1 VEKREGLSSVCVVW
15 TATFSRAVKGGR
27 RWKLILLLCA
37 NFEAEAE
44 TLEEAT
50 SGCSYYRALLGSV
63 WPWSVC
69 CWFFVSIKVACTST
83 FVIREESTTT
93 ECWLRFSSLQEEQR
107 SGTREFRLFLLGF
120 FFLTTSWSR
129 LGDSQIFLCILS
141 FPIVGGLPRSCMCAC
156 VSLSH
161 PRRSFE
167 ASELEGNTQRAQ
179 RHLWRPRKN
188 PIRRLNQVRLVLPL
202 PFPSF
207 KSHS

>member
-1 VEKREGLSSVCVVW
+1 MALKC
-15 TATFSRAVKGGR
+15 
-27 RWKLILLLCA
+27 LLL
-37 NFEAEAE
+37 
-44 TLEEAT
+44 
-50 SGCSYYRALLGSV
+50 
-63 WPWSVC
+63 
-69 CWFFVSIKVACTST
+69 FFVSIKVACTST

-107 SGTREFRLFLLGF
+107 SRTREFRLFLLGF
-120 FFLTTSWSR
+120 FFPTTSWSR
-129 LGDSQIFLCILS
+129 LGDSQIFSCILS

-202 PFPSF
+202 PFPSLPLHLIL
-207 KSHS
+207 SHGMYFSIRHVSFLGAHKLFPHGIFLLEIHDRSMS

>member
-1 VEKREGLSSVCVVW
+1 LALKC
-15 TATFSRAVKGGR
+15 
-27 RWKLILLLCA
+27 LLL
-37 NFEAEAE
+37 
-44 TLEEAT
+44 
-50 SGCSYYRALLGSV
+50 
-63 WPWSVC
+63 
-69 CWFFVSIKVACTST
+69 FFVSIKVACTST

-107 SGTREFRLFLLGF
+107 SRTREFRLFLLGF
-120 FFLTTSWSR
+120 FFPTTSWSR
-129 LGDSQIFLCILS
+129 LGDSQIFSCILS

-188 PIRRLNQVRLVLPL
+188 PIRRLSQVRLVLSL
-202 PFPSF
+202 PFPSLPLHLILRHGMYF
-207 KSHS
+207 STRHVCFLGAHKLFPHGLFSAGNS

>member
-1 VEKREGLSSVCVVW
+1 LALKC
-15 TATFSRAVKGGR
+15 
-27 RWKLILLLCA
+27 LLL
-37 NFEAEAE
+37 
-44 TLEEAT
+44 
-50 SGCSYYRALLGSV
+50 
-63 WPWSVC
+63 
-69 CWFFVSIKVACTST
+69 FFVSIKVACTST

-107 SGTREFRLFLLGF
+107 SRTREFRLFLLGF
-120 FFLTTSWSR
+120 FFPTTSWSR
-129 LGDSQIFLCILS
+129 LGDSQIFSCILS

-188 PIRRLNQVRLVLPL
+188 PIRRLSQVRLVLPL

-207 KSHS
+207 TPHSSSWNVFFHKTCMFSWCTQTLSAWRFFCWKFLTGLCHDAIDLMSIMC